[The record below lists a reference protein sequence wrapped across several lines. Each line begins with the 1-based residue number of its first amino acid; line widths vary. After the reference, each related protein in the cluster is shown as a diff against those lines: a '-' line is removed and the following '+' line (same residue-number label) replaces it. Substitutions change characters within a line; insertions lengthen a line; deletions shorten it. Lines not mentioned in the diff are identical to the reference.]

1 MKVNSTRA
9 DNTNKNKGIINLIL
23 DFYDAYYKS
32 ERLKLYSYLNTGF
45 QKEVPLNYF
54 LIHPDYNIDLGT
66 LIEVTNIRIEKSSL
80 IAADIRVELNNKKK
94 DIVIT
99 IIKDFG
105 GWKIDGE
112 SIYRGN
118 YS

>member
-1 MKVNSTRA
+1 M
-9 DNTNKNKGIINLIL
+9 TNNNNRIIYLIL

-32 ERLKLYSYLNTGF
+32 DRLKLYSYLNTAF
-45 QKEVPLNYF
+45 QREVPLNYF
-54 LIHPDYNIDLGT
+54 LIHSDYNIDLGT
-66 LIEVTNIRIEKSSL
+66 LIEVTNIRIEKYGL
-80 IAADIRVELNNKKK
+80 IAAEIRVELNNEKRN
-94 DIVIT
+94 IVIA
-99 IIKDFG
+99 IKKDFG